1 MDVSTQPGQIFMG
14 TTGRLSSPR
23 QNITG
28 GGNLIGF
35 SIRLKRPKLLQVL
48 SFQEKCNLLK
58 RQFLFIGL
66 VLFLEEDHYVAED
79 FLHVLLLMEK
89 EKHNKKYKVDILSLG
104 TYLKKNTA
112 KNNPKQVTINEV

>member
-48 SFQEKCNLLK
+48 SFQEKSK
-58 RQFLFIGL
+58 IF
-66 VLFLEEDHYVAED
+66 
-79 FLHVLLLMEK
+79 
-89 EKHNKKYKVDILSLG
+89 
-104 TYLKKNTA
+104 LKK
-112 KNNPKQVTINEV
+112 TIFIHRTGAISGGGSLCGGRLSTRFVINGKRET

>member
-48 SFQEKCNLLK
+48 SFQKNVIFFKKTIFIHRTGAISGGGSLCGGRLSTRFVINGK
-58 RQFLFIGL
+58 R
-66 VLFLEEDHYVAED
+66 E
-79 FLHVLLLMEK
+79 
-89 EKHNKKYKVDILSLG
+89 
-104 TYLKKNTA
+104 T
-112 KNNPKQVTINEV
+112 

>member
-14 TTGRLSSPR
+14 TTGRLSSLR

-48 SFQEKCNLLK
+48 SFLEKCNLLK
-58 RQFLFIGL
+58 KTIFIHRTGAVSGRGSL
-66 VLFLEEDHYVAED
+66 CGGR
-79 FLHVLLLMEK
+79 
-89 EKHNKKYKVDILSLG
+89 LS
-104 TYLKKNTA
+104 TCF
-112 KNNPKQVTINEV
+112 VINGKRETQ